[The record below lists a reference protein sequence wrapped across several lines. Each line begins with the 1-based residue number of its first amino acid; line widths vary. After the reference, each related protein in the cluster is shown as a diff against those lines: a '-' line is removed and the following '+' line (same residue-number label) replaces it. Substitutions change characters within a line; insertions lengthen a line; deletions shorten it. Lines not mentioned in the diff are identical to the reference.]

1 MQRRH
6 PRGLGAVGVTGWGS
20 APRQPLA
27 SDTEDEEP
35 PRCPSAGDTASPRVV
50 PESDPEESDVSPN
63 VRVLRKRL
71 PPPSAVGCAQL
82 DVGGPKKRRLEP
94 KTPPN
99 PGVEPRNPSVSSEE
113 VVGTDVEGW
122 RGSDPT
128 LGIESD
134 TDDEE
139 QPKSAVSHPN
149 RHQSA
154 LEGNVDPNGAQRTPN
169 PGVGST
175 GNGLCVLTVDS
186 DTDEEAELLPPIRQ
200 PEIQQTAPNVP
211 QTVGVGVQNP
221 QFGGP
226 RGPNEGFQ
234 VVAVGSGTDGEVES
248 SGLGVGSPQ
257 GGQWGL
263 LVDSDTDVEE
273 SRAHPDVER
282 PQKLQLNPNVPT
294 VGMETPTPPP
304 GGPQEGREVLTAD
317 SDTDLEDHGADPDGL
332 CSTTHRA
339 TQNAP
344 NPPGIEADGPQKG
357 RRAPEVGSDPDVG
370 GTPSGEPDPDVGGP
384 KSGRQLPLVDSDT
397 DVEEDGACPGIP
409 IGTPKPLVGSAV
421 VMETPNPDPKGA
433 QSGCQSL
440 EVDSDTDVEE
450 EELNPDVPHLKNPK
464 TPQSAPQ
471 NPAVVMETPN
481 PHLKGSQSGGQNL
494 EVGSDTDVEGEDVNP
509 DVPDLKNPK
518 RPQITPKD
526 LAVVVGTP
534 NSDLRGS
541 QVGGRSV
548 EVDSD
553 TDVEELNADVPHP
566 ENRRAPQSALKDPA
580 VVMETPNPDRKGAQS
595 GCQSL
600 EVDSDTDVEAEELN
614 PDVPHLKNP
623 KTPQNA
629 PQDPAVVMETPNPH
643 LKGSQVGDRSAEV
656 DSDTDV
662 EGEELNPDVPD
673 LKNPKRPQITPP
685 DPAVVMETPNPH
697 LKGSQR
703 GGQNLEMDS
712 DTDVEG
718 EDVNPD
724 VPDLKSPKRPQNT
737 PKDPAVVM
745 ETPNSDLKGSQV
757 GGQSAEAD
765 SDTDVEAEE
774 LNPDVPHL
782 KNPKTPQS
790 APKDPAVVMETP
802 NPDLKGSQ
810 VGDRSVEVDSDT
822 DVEGEDINPD
832 VPDPK
837 DPKRPQI
844 TPQDPAV
851 VVETPNPDVVGL
863 NGDSDTDED
872 LSGVGA
878 PQTPKATRGVTGSGA
893 VGASAPDVTPDVAV
907 TAPIPAVP
915 PPMSLWGDSDTD
927 GEEEVAPTPHI
938 RRFRSRIRLRNPNVG
953 STAMGGGADVGQTDP
968 KCGKLTPK
976 RQSSPPEQRGDG
988 GVGGTAPKRHNS
1000 APDTDAESPKPNDG
1014 TQRRSGETLR
1024 MGGDTAAA
1032 PAPKSPDS
1040 APNLGRPNG
1049 GTDVTESDTEAEG
1062 DSDLFLAPTQSFLPP
1077 TQSFLPPPT
1086 QDPTPAWDPEEPTQ
1100 CFYHPEEEEGKEEEP
1115 PQSRV
1120 ATRVAA
1126 VTPAQEDSG
1135 TIRAPSEAV
1144 AEGPRR
1150 SQRQA
1155 RSRGGGASREGGGA
1169 KAAGGGATADPPP
1182 LRRSPRLLARSSP
1195 AEPKRGRGQDEPRPP
1210 PAPRPR
1216 RGGHAPSQKKAQEE
1230 EPTDITRAQLRP
1242 RGSSASSSPKVLFTG
1257 VVASPGMEAA
1267 LGALGGSMAASVF
1280 DCTHLVT
1287 DRVRRTIKFLC
1298 AVARG
1303 IAIVTPTWLHESSR
1317 SGRILPPGPF
1327 LVRDSQ
1333 QEQHFGFSLSQ
1344 ALSRAR
1350 RRPLLQG
1357 YEIHVTPSVR
1367 PEPEHMRDII
1377 TCSGGTFLP
1386 TMPCTYGPR
1395 RLVISCPEDS
1405 GRWGPALGAQLP
1417 LLSAELLLTGLLRQQ
1432 LQLQPFLLTPPG
1444 PPQDPPVSPRRLR
1457 DRAQRDPPGTRRRGR
1472 LGVK

>member
-1 MQRRH
+1 MGAEPWGH
-6 PRGLGAVGVTGWGS
+6 RGGGLN
-20 APRQPLA
+20 PLA
-27 SDTEDEEP
+27 PFRDP
-35 PRCPSAGDTASPRVV
+35 KPHRV
-50 PESDPEESDVSPN
+50 PCSDPEESDVSPN

-139 QPKSAVSHPN
+139 HPKSAVSHPN

-186 DTDEEAELLPPIRQ
+186 DTDEEAELLPRIRQ

-226 RGPNEGFQ
+226 GGPNEGFQ

-263 LVDSDTDVEE
+263 PVDSDTDVEE
-273 SRAHPDVER
+273 SGAHPDVER

-304 GGPQEGREVLTAD
+304 GGPREGHEVLTAD
-317 SDTDLEDHGADPDGL
+317 SDTDLEDHGADPDGP

-409 IGTPKPLVGSAV
+409 IGTPKPLVGAAV

-440 EVDSDTDVEE
+440 EVDSDTDVEA
-450 EELNPDVPHLKNPK
+450 EELNPDVPHLKSPK

-481 PHLKGSQSGGQNL
+481 PHLKGSRSGGQNL
-494 EVGSDTDVEGEDVNP
+494 EVDSDTDVEGEDVNP

-526 LAVVVGTP
+526 PAVVVGTP

-541 QVGGRSV
+541 QVGGRSA

-600 EVDSDTDVEAEELN
+600 EVDGDTDVEAEELN

-623 KTPQNA
+623 QTPQNA

-643 LKGSQVGDRSAEV
+643 LKGSQFGDRSAEV

-662 EGEELNPDVPD
+662 EGEELNPDVPH
-673 LKNPKRPQITPP
+673 LENPKRPQITPK
-685 DPAVVMETPNPH
+685 DPAVVMETPNLH

-703 GGQNLEMDS
+703 GGQNLEVDS

-718 EDVNPD
+718 EDV
-724 VPDLKSPKRPQNT
+724 
-737 PKDPAVVM
+737 
-745 ETPNSDLKGSQV
+745 
-757 GGQSAEAD
+757 
-765 SDTDVEAEE
+765 
-774 LNPDVPHL
+774 
-782 KNPKTPQS
+782 
-790 APKDPAVVMETP
+790 
-802 NPDLKGSQ
+802 
-810 VGDRSVEVDSDT
+810 
-822 DVEGEDINPD
+822 NPD

-878 PQTPKATRGVTGSGA
+878 PQTPKATRGVTDSGA
-893 VGASAPDVTPDVAV
+893 VGASAPDVAPDVAV
-907 TAPIPAVP
+907 TAPIAAVP

-938 RRFRSRIRLRNPNVG
+938 QRFRSRIRLRNPNVG
-953 STAMGGGADVGQTDP
+953 STAMGGGANVGQTDP

-1000 APDTDAESPKPNDG
+1000 APHTDAESPEPNDG
-1014 TQRRSGETLR
+1014 TQRRSGETSR

-1062 DSDLFLAPTQSFLPP
+1062 EWGGSAHFGPLLGHFGPLPDIFILFHGPLGP
-1077 TQSFLPPPT
+1077 
-1086 QDPTPAWDPEEPTQ
+1086 
-1100 CFYHPEEEEGKEEEP
+1100 FYVP
-1115 PQSRV
+1115 RV
-1120 ATRVAA
+1120 
-1126 VTPAQEDSG
+1126 
-1135 TIRAPSEAV
+1135 PSMV
-1144 AEGPRR
+1144 PR
-1150 SQRQA
+1150 
-1155 RSRGGGASREGGGA
+1155 
-1169 KAAGGGATADPPP
+1169 DPP
-1182 LRRSPRLLARSSP
+1182 LS
-1195 AEPKRGRGQDEPRPP
+1195 PRPP
-1210 PAPRPR
+1210 PRSPTSPLW
-1216 RGGHAPSQKKAQEE
+1216 HWNPSSGLFLFPPQM
-1230 EPTDITRAQLRP
+1230 TRT
-1242 RGSSASSSPKVLFTG
+1242 SSSP
-1257 VVASPGMEAA
+1257 
-1267 LGALGGSMAASVF
+1267 
-1280 DCTHLVT
+1280 
-1287 DRVRRTIKFLC
+1287 
-1298 AVARG
+1298 
-1303 IAIVTPTWLHESSR
+1303 
-1317 SGRILPPGPF
+1317 
-1327 LVRDSQ
+1327 
-1333 QEQHFGFSLSQ
+1333 
-1344 ALSRAR
+1344 
-1350 RRPLLQG
+1350 
-1357 YEIHVTPSVR
+1357 
-1367 PEPEHMRDII
+1367 
-1377 TCSGGTFLP
+1377 
-1386 TMPCTYGPR
+1386 PR
-1395 RLVISCPEDS
+1395 RASCRPRLKVGD
-1405 GRWGPALGAQLP
+1405 P
-1417 LLSAELLLTGLLRQQ
+1417 
-1432 LQLQPFLLTPPG
+1432 
-1444 PPQDPPVSPRRLR
+1444 DPPPS
-1457 DRAQRDPPGTRRRGR
+1457 PPGTPTSPPRAPTSPSVSPWRPSPRPNPRLGPRGAHAVLLPPRGGGGEGGRAPPEPRGHACRRGDAGPGG
-1472 LGVK
+1472 LGDH